1 MKQKQPW
8 TIQWHIA
15 ADGTVIKQRS
25 RGSAEH
31 EQLFQEF
38 ATTRTPK
45 IEQLDAMEEELRR
58 ASASGER
65 RAGVLLQLTYVALA
79 GLVVGVVST
88 LVGIDTAFLTVG
100 SLAGVV
106 LLGLSSGVLMRASM
120 SRHQR
125 AHREVGF
132 ASSGGVTLA
141 AREART
147 MISDARAVSGREF
160 AAVRA

>member
-1 MKQKQPW
+1 MEQKKPW

-31 EQLFQEF
+31 EQLFQQF
-38 ATTRTPK
+38 ATTWTPK
-45 IEQLDAMEEELRR
+45 IEQLDAMEQGLQH

-65 RAGVLLQLTYVALA
+65 RSRVLLYLAYVALT
-79 GLVVGVVST
+79 GLVAGIVSAWA
-88 LVGIDTAFLTVG
+88 GIDSGFLTLG
-100 SLAGVV
+100 SLAVVV
-106 LLGLSSGVLMRASM
+106 LLGLSTGVIMRASI
-120 SRHQR
+120 SRYQR
-125 AHREVGF
+125 AHREAGF
-132 ASSGGVTLA
+132 ESSNGVTLA

-147 MISDARAVSGREF
+147 MISDSGAVSGREF

>member
-1 MKQKQPW
+1 MEQKKPW

-25 RGSAEH
+25 RGRAEH

-38 ATTRTPK
+38 ATERTPK
-45 IEQLDAMEEELRR
+45 IEQLDAMEEGLQR

-65 RAGVLLQLTYVALA
+65 RAKVFLYVSYVAFA
-79 GLVVGVVST
+79 GFVAGIVST
-88 LVGIDTAFLTVG
+88 WAGVDTGFLMLG
-100 SLAGVV
+100 SLAAVV
-106 LLGLSSGVLMRASM
+106 LLGLSTGVIIRASIG
-120 SRHQR
+120 RHQR
-125 AHREVGF
+125 AHREAGL
-132 ASSGGVTLA
+132 ASSNGVTLA

-147 MISDARAVSGREF
+147 MISDPGAVSGREF

>member
-1 MKQKQPW
+1 MKQKKPW

-38 ATTRTPK
+38 ATTRTPE
-45 IEQLDAMEEELRR
+45 IEQLDAMEEERLR

-65 RAGVLLQLTYVALA
+65 RARALLHLTYVALA
-79 GLVVGVVST
+79 GLAVGVVST
-88 LVGIDTAFLTVG
+88 VVGMDTGFLTLG
-100 SLAGVV
+100 SLAVVV
-106 LLGLSSGVLMRASM
+106 LLGLSAGLLIRASM
-120 SRHQR
+120 SGYQR

-132 ASSGGVTLA
+132 ASSGGVTVA

-147 MISDARAVSGREF
+147 MISDPRAVSGREF